1 MLINIIDKNVSPT
14 MNAFI
19 IIANIINIFYNIPQI
34 VKTYQT
40 KSTSDF
46 SSIFI
51 VLRIFGNLIW
61 IFYAIDIENVQM
73 IINNVVTVMSSV
85 FIAYYKCLEIYAF
98 YRVYP
103 VIQQNSDIEMV

>member
-1 MLINIIDKNVSPT
+1 MLINIIEKNVSPT
-14 MNAFI
+14 MNAFL
-19 IIANIINIFYNIPQI
+19 IIANIINILYNIPQI

-51 VLRIFGNLIW
+51 FLRIFGNLIW
-61 IFYAIDIENVQM
+61 IFYAIDIENMQM

-85 FIAYYKCLEIYAF
+85 FIAYYKCLEL
-98 YRVYP
+98 YRYYREP
-103 VIQQNSDIEMV
+103 PIIPHNSSIEIV